1 MLSLPSDVEDD
12 GVEPSDEIG
21 ELAEEIGLPSDVE
34 DDYNV
39 AEIGA
44 RHCHCKL
51 RCHMKFS
58 PTVVEEHRA
67 LMQSRTEAERSH
79 ILFERIK
86 DFMKSDADTEH
97 LNLGKIKF
105 SFHGQHVCRPFWEHV
120 YYTGPSQ
127 VDKAKKYATAGHV
140 QMPVREAPA
149 QMPGHAAS
157 KADAWFLS
165 VWRDLGEPMAIENPE
180 ALNMTEH
187 MLIDIPLHPLW
198 NLSVVV
204 PSARHGE
211 GAKRYVPKRYLNPG
225 CFEDLFSMHQAAEGN
240 DAVSRSTLL
249 KCWNGSWKRFL
260 DFRNIGQGNR
270 CKVCAKLDEERVSA
284 VTPAEKAEVATEKAK
299 HLDSV
304 SSDRQCSVRGTLL
317 AEKDARKPTSDG
329 VNQVMKITIDGMDQ
343 AKFKCPRNLASSS
356 QFSSL
361 WRPQLH
367 VVGVLVPGHLEA
379 YFIMGSDLAK
389 DANMNCTIIS
399 HVLDMVKEKLG
410 DAAMPRSLIISA
422 DNTTRESK
430 NQHFATYL
438 ATLVSS
444 NKFESVELQFL
455 QVGHTHNEQDQRFS
469 TVATVLSRAPVLE
482 TPSDFAKW
490 IRENVKPL
498 KGLDLHVEVLD
509 GTFDFQAWFA
519 VLGIKIGG
527 LASTHWE
534 PDTNHVW
541 NFSQRSL
548 VGNCVADDIECH
560 HSGWAS
566 DVPQLD
572 ADAVLLLRQF
582 LHSQDFSQAPLLVLP
597 VEITKDLKRDS
608 LMPSAMNDL
617 GERTCKEFLK
627 TAIAVAQPPWN
638 LIQAPRDKYKGDLC
652 PTLYLCPVPSET
664 TLGKVVYHLLCLCEH
679 IFIEQ

>member
-1 MLSLPSDVEDD
+1 M
-12 GVEPSDEIG
+12 
-21 ELAEEIGLPSDVE
+21 
-34 DDYNV
+34 
-39 AEIGA
+39 
-44 RHCHCKL
+44 
-51 RCHMKFS
+51 
-58 PTVVEEHRA
+58 
-67 LMQSRTEAERSH
+67 
-79 ILFERIK
+79 
-86 DFMKSDADTEH
+86 
-97 LNLGKIKF
+97 
-105 SFHGQHVCRPFWEHV
+105 
-120 YYTGPSQ
+120 
-127 VDKAKKYATAGHV
+127 
-140 QMPVREAPA
+140 
-149 QMPGHAAS
+149 
-157 KADAWFLS
+157 
-165 VWRDLGEPMAIENPE
+165 
-180 ALNMTEH
+180 
-187 MLIDIPLHPLW
+187 HPLW

-211 GAKRYVPKRYLNPG
+211 GDKRYVPKRYLNPG

-270 CKVCAKLDEERVSA
+270 CKVCATLDEERVSA

-299 HLDSV
+299 HIDSV

-343 AKFKCPRNLASSS
+343 AKFKCPRNLANSS

-534 PDTNHVW
+534 PDANHVW
-541 NFSQRSL
+541 NFPQRSL

-560 HSGWAS
+560 HSG
-566 DVPQLD
+566 
-572 ADAVLLLRQF
+572 
-582 LHSQDFSQAPLLVLP
+582 
-597 VEITKDLKRDS
+597 
-608 LMPSAMNDL
+608 
-617 GERTCKEFLK
+617 
-627 TAIAVAQPPWN
+627 
-638 LIQAPRDKYKGDLC
+638 
-652 PTLYLCPVPSET
+652 
-664 TLGKVVYHLLCLCEH
+664 
-679 IFIEQ
+679 